1 MQAANIPA
9 VPAVP
14 AALKNTKPLAA
25 RLLMVVTHPNTPD
38 ALAACDRIVA
48 GWEPIKSSE
57 KDALLAY
64 GAAVRA
70 ALNA

>member
-9 VPAVP
+9 VPAT
-14 AALKNTKPLAA
+14 LRNTKPLAA
-25 RLLMVVTHPNTPD
+25 RLLMVVMHPNTPD

-48 GWEPIKSSE
+48 GWESIKSSE
-57 KDALLAY
+57 KDALAAY

-70 ALNA
+70 ALI